1 MATVGTPTRVAIQNI
16 LLATDFS
23 TFSDAALPYAAGFA
37 KRYGSTLFIVTVLA
51 GVYDFLP
58 AHPSRMEQ
66 DAQRRLEFLLGSSI
80 FEGIEQKGI
89 VGRGDVFPVLQ
100 ELIRQNRID
109 LVILGTHGR
118 KGFERLVLGSV
129 AEDVFRHTTCPVL
142 TVGPLV
148 KPNSHPSELRHVLF
162 ATSFGEET
170 KHGLPYA
177 LSIAEEH
184 QAKFT
189 LLHAVPGQESDIGE
203 KLVTM
208 MPPDANLKIR
218 PEFIVKTGDPAETI
232 VATAAEIDADLIVMG
247 VHRTA
252 AVATHG
258 ARGTAYKVVCQAH
271 CPVLTVGADIKI

>member
-37 KRYGSTLFIVTVLA
+37 KRYGSNLFVVTVLA
-51 GVYDFLP
+51 GVYDSLP

-66 DAQRRLEFLLGSSI
+66 DAQQRLESLLAASM
-80 FEGIEQKGI
+80 FDGIASKGI

-100 ELIRQNRID
+100 EVMRQNRID
-109 LVILGTHGR
+109 LVVLGTHGR

-129 AEDVFRHTTCPVL
+129 AEEVFRHATCPVL
-142 TVGPLV
+142 TIGPQV
-148 KPNSHPSELRHVLF
+148 RPSSHPSELCHVLF
-162 ATSFGEET
+162 ATAFGEET

-184 QAKFT
+184 HAKFT
-189 LLHAVPGQESDIGE
+189 LLHAVHTDEGDIGQ
-203 KLVTM
+203 KLLAMV
-208 MPPDANLKIR
+208 PPDANLKIR
-218 PEFIVKTGDPAETI
+218 PEFMVKTGDPAETI

-252 AVATHG
+252 PVATHG

-271 CPVLTVGADIKI
+271 CPVLTVGADTKI